1 MPPPILLTVAG
12 SDSSGGAGIQA
23 DLKTF
28 AAHGCYGC
36 SAITALTAQNTR
48 GVTAV
53 HTPPAEFLAAQLH
66 AVLEDFPPDAI
77 KIGMLPDADCVR
89 VVAEALRGVKAPI
102 VLDPVMVATSGASLS
117 SDPAVA
123 AMRALLFP
131 LATLVTP
138 NLREAEALGAM
149 KITCEPDMEAC
160 ARRIGFPVLIKGGH
174 LPPQRTCGFAGG
186 PGEHC
191 GANDLLYVNE
201 QATWLRAPR
210 LDIGETHGTGC
221 TLSSAIACRLA
232 LGHGLM
238 ESVKLSKAWLT
249 WLLKEKPDFGIPNGP
264 VMPR

>member
-48 GVTAV
+48 GVTAI
-53 HTPPAEFLAAQLH
+53 HTPPADFLAAQLE
-66 AVLEDFPPDAI
+66 AVLSDFPPDAV

-89 VVAEALRGVKAPI
+89 AVADSLRGMQAPI
-102 VLDPVMVATSGASLS
+102 VVDPVMVATSGASLS

-131 LATLVTP
+131 LAAVITP
-138 NLREAEALGAM
+138 NLREAEVLGAM
-149 KITCEPDMEAC
+149 QITCEREMEAC

-174 LPPQRTCGFAGG
+174 F
-186 PGEHC
+186 PGH
-191 GANDLLYVNE
+191 GANDLLYIDE
-201 QATWLRAPR
+201 EALWLRAPR
-210 LDIGETHGTGC
+210 LDIGDIHGTGC

-232 LGHGLM
+232 QGHTLY
-238 ESVKLSKAWLT
+238 EAVKLSKAWLT
-249 WLLKEKPDFGIPNGP
+249 WLLKEKPDFGVPNGP
-264 VMPR
+264 MMPR

>member
-1 MPPPILLTVAG
+1 MRPKILLTIAG

-48 GVTAV
+48 GVTAI
-53 HTPPAEFLAAQLH
+53 HTPPAEFLAAQLR
-66 AVLEDFPPDAI
+66 AVLSDFPPDAV

-89 VVAEALRGVKAPI
+89 AVAEALRDVQAPI
-102 VLDPVMVATSGASLS
+102 VVDPVMVATSGASLS

-123 AMRALLFP
+123 AIRALLFP

-138 NLREAEALGAM
+138 NLREAEVLGAM
-149 KITCEPDMEAC
+149 QITCEKEMEAC
-160 ARRIGFPVLIKGGH
+160 ARRIDFPVLIKGGH
-174 LPPQRTCGFAGG
+174 LPGQ
-186 PGEHC
+186 
-191 GANDLLYVNE
+191 GANDLLYVDGE
-201 QATWLRAPR
+201 ASWLRAPR
-210 LDIGETHGTGC
+210 LEIGETHGTGC

-232 LGHGLM
+232 LGHSLF

-249 WLLKEKPDFGIPNGP
+249 WLLKQKPDFGVPNGP
-264 VMPR
+264 MMPR

>member
-48 GVTAV
+48 GVTAI
-53 HTPPAEFLAAQLH
+53 HTPPAAFLAAQLE
-66 AVLEDFPPDAI
+66 AVLGDFPPDAV

-89 VVAEALRGVKAPI
+89 VVADALRGLDKPI
-102 VLDPVMVATSGASLS
+102 VLDPVMVATSGAALS

-123 AMRALLFP
+123 AMHALLFP

-138 NLREAEALGAM
+138 NLREAEVLGAM
-149 KITCEPDMEAC
+149 KITCESEMEAC

-174 LPPQRTCGFAGG
+174 FAG
-186 PGEHC
+186 H
-191 GANDLLYVNE
+191 GADDLLYVDD

-232 LGHGLM
+232 LGHSLL

-249 WLLKEKPDFGIPNGP
+249 WLLKEKPDFGVTNGP
-264 VMPR
+264 MMPR

>member
-48 GVTAV
+48 GVTAI
-53 HTPPAEFLAAQLH
+53 HTPPAAFLAAQLR
-66 AVLEDFPPDAI
+66 AVLVDFPPGAV
-77 KIGMLPDADCVR
+77 KIGMLPDVDCVR
-89 VVAEALRGVKAPI
+89 AVADALRGLEAPI
-102 VLDPVMVATSGASLS
+102 VLDPVMVATSGAALS

-131 LATLVTP
+131 LAVLVTP
-138 NLREAEALGAM
+138 NLREAEVLGAM
-149 KITCEPDMEAC
+149 QITCEAEMEAC
-160 ARRIGFPVLIKGGH
+160 ARRIDFPVLIKGGH
-174 LPPQRTCGFAGG
+174 LPGR
-186 PGEHC
+186 
-191 GANDLLYVNE
+191 GADDLLCA
-201 QATWLRAPR
+201 QGKALWLRTPR

-232 LGHGLM
+232 LGHSLP

-249 WLLKEKPDFGIPNGP
+249 WLLKEKPDFGVPNGP
-264 VMPR
+264 MMPR

>member
-1 MPPPILLTVAG
+1 MPPPIVLTVAG

-23 DLKTF
+23 DLKTI

-53 HTPPAEFLAAQLH
+53 HTPPAEFLAAQLR
-66 AVLEDFPPDAI
+66 AVISDFPPAAV

-89 VVAEALRGVKAPI
+89 VTADALRELDVPI
-102 VLDPVMVATSGASLS
+102 VLDPVMVATSGAALS

-138 NLREAEALGAM
+138 NLREAEVLGAM
-149 KITCEPDMEAC
+149 QITCEPEMEAC

-174 LPPQRTCGFAGG
+174 LER
-186 PGEHC
+186 C
-191 GANDLLYVNE
+191 GADDLLHVGRTPSAQGE
-201 QATWLRAPR
+201 ALWLRAAR

-221 TLSSAIACRLA
+221 TLSTAIACRLA
-232 LGHGLM
+232 LGHSLQ

-249 WLLKEKPDFGIPNGP
+249 WLLKEKPDFGVPNGP
-264 VMPR
+264 LMPR

>member
-1 MPPPILLTVAG
+1 MPPPIVLTVAG

-23 DLKTF
+23 DLKAI

-53 HTPPAEFLAAQLH
+53 HTPPAEFLAAQLK
-66 AVLEDFPPDAI
+66 AVLSDFPPAAV

-89 VVAEALRGVKAPI
+89 AVAEALRGLDVPI

-149 KITCEPDMEAC
+149 RIHGEAEMEAC

-174 LPPQRTCGFAGG
+174 LPGND
-186 PGEHC
+186 
-191 GANDLLYVNE
+191 GANDLLYVGD
-201 QATWLRAPR
+201 QALWLRAPR

-221 TLSSAIACRLA
+221 TLSTAIACRLA
-232 LGHGLM
+232 LGHSLL
-238 ESVKLSKAWLT
+238 EAVKLSKAWLT
-249 WLLKEKPDFGIPNGP
+249 WLLKEKPDFGVPNGP
-264 VMPR
+264 LMPR